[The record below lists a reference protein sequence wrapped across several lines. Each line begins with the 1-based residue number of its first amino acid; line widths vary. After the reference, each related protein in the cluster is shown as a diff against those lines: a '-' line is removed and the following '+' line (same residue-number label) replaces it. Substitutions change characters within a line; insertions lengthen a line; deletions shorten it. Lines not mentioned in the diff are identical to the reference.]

1 MANDEGGKK
10 SAPEG
15 AHDLLHAQAHP
26 LDVFFA
32 PKSVAVVG
40 ATEAANSV
48 GRTLMWNLV
57 TNPFGGTVYP
67 VNPKR
72 PSVLGVKAY
81 PSVSEI
87 PGDCELA
94 VISTPSKVVPGVIR
108 ECAQKGVK
116 GAVIISAGFKELGA
130 EGLALEQQVLAEAR
144 KGGIRIVGPNCL
156 GVMSPVS
163 NFNATFAR
171 SIARPGRLGFISQS
185 GALCTSVLDWAHK
198 ENVGFSAFVSI
209 GSMSDVGWGDLIDY
223 LGQDPKTEAILIYME
238 SVGDARAFLSAAREV
253 ALTKPIIV
261 IKVGRTAAAAK
272 AAASHTG
279 SLTGSDDVLDAAFRR
294 CGVLRVDQIADLFNM
309 AEVLAKQPR
318 PKGKRLT
325 IVTNAGGPGVL
336 ATDALI
342 SSGAEL
348 TDLSP
353 ETMAALNET
362 LPAQWSHNNPVDI
375 LGDGKPERY
384 AKTLEIVAKD
394 PNSDGMMVILTPQ
407 EMTEPTATAECL
419 APYAHFEGKP
429 VLASWMGGL
438 ETAPGDDILNKA
450 GIPTFPYPD
459 DAAKAFV
466 YMHRYAENLKGL
478 YETPSLPTDKEGAPD
493 RALVARL
500 IENARK
506 EGRTILTEHES
517 KQVLAAYRIPTVPT
531 VIAQSAEEAAAAA
544 EKVGF
549 PVVLKLFSETI
560 THKTDVG
567 GVKLNLTNA
576 AAVRAAFE
584 SIHASVERLA
594 KPEERVGGKHFMG
607 VTVQPM
613 IKLEGYEVILGAS
626 PDPQFGPVLL
636 FGMGGQLV
644 EVFKD
649 RALGLPPL
657 TSTLA
662 RRMMER
668 TKIYTALK
676 GVRGRKP
683 VDMAALEQLL
693 VRFSQLLVEQPL
705 IKELDINPLLASPE
719 RLLALDARVVV
730 YPEGA
735 DVSKLPRPA
744 IAPYPQ
750 QYVAPFRTKKG
761 VELTIRPVR
770 PEDEPA
776 MVAFHHRLSEET
788 VRARFMADFVLSE
801 RVAHERLTRVC
812 FVDYAREMALVA
824 EDAAGA
830 IVAASRV
837 LRRSDGA
844 AEFSVMIADALQG
857 QGLGKELLARMV
869 GAAKDLGFP
878 RVVAEMLPDNAIMI
892 GLFRKAGFRLV
903 ENAPAGR
910 TRAVLAF

>member
-1 MANDEGGKK
+1 
-10 SAPEG
+10 
-15 AHDLLHAQAHP
+15 
-26 LDVFFA
+26 
-32 PKSVAVVG
+32 
-40 ATEAANSV
+40 
-48 GRTLMWNLV
+48 
-57 TNPFGGTVYP
+57 
-67 VNPKR
+67 
-72 PSVLGVKAY
+72 
-81 PSVSEI
+81 
-87 PGDCELA
+87 
-94 VISTPSKVVPGVIR
+94 
-108 ECAQKGVK
+108 
-116 GAVIISAGFKELGA
+116 
-130 EGLALEQQVLAEAR
+130 
-144 KGGIRIVGPNCL
+144 
-156 GVMSPVS
+156 
-163 NFNATFAR
+163 
-171 SIARPGRLGFISQS
+171 
-185 GALCTSVLDWAHK
+185 
-198 ENVGFSAFVSI
+198 
-209 GSMSDVGWGDLIDY
+209 
-223 LGQDPKTEAILIYME
+223 
-238 SVGDARAFLSAAREV
+238 
-253 ALTKPIIV
+253 
-261 IKVGRTAAAAK
+261 
-272 AAASHTG
+272 
-279 SLTGSDDVLDAAFRR
+279 
-294 CGVLRVDQIADLFNM
+294 
-309 AEVLAKQPR
+309 
-318 PKGKRLT
+318 
-325 IVTNAGGPGVL
+325 
-336 ATDALI
+336 
-342 SSGAEL
+342 
-348 TDLSP
+348 
-353 ETMAALNET
+353 
-362 LPAQWSHNNPVDI
+362 
-375 LGDGKPERY
+375 
-384 AKTLEIVAKD
+384 
-394 PNSDGMMVILTPQ
+394 MMVILTPQ

-531 VIAQSAEEAAAAA
+531 VIAQSADEAAAAA

-567 GVKLNLTNA
+567 GVKLNLTDA
-576 AAVRAAFE
+576 PKVREAFE
-584 SIHASVERLA
+584 AIHASVERLA

-750 QYVAPFRTKKG
+750 QYVASFRTKKG
-761 VELTIRPVR
+761 TELTIRPVR

-776 MVAFHHRLSEET
+776 MVAFHHRLSAET

-812 FVDYAREMALVA
+812 FVDYAREMAVIA
-824 EDAAGA
+824 EDAAGE

-857 QGLGKELLARMV
+857 QGLGKELLKRMI

-892 GLFRKAGFRLV
+892 DLFRKAGFRLV
-903 ENAPAGR
+903 EDAAAGR

>member
-567 GVKLNLTNA
+567 GVKLNLTDA
-576 AAVRAAFE
+576 PKVREAFE
-584 SIHASVERLA
+584 AIHASVERLA

-730 YPEGA
+730 YPEGV

-750 QYVAPFRTKKG
+750 QYVASFRTKKG
-761 VELTIRPVR
+761 TELTIRPVR

-776 MVAFHHRLSEET
+776 MVAFHHRLSAET

-812 FVDYAREMALVA
+812 FVDYAREMAVIA
-824 EDAAGA
+824 EDAAGE

-857 QGLGKELLARMV
+857 QGLGKELLKRMV

-892 GLFRKAGFRLV
+892 DLFRKAGFRLV
-903 ENAPAGR
+903 EDAAAGR

>member
-1 MANDEGGKK
+1 
-10 SAPEG
+10 
-15 AHDLLHAQAHP
+15 
-26 LDVFFA
+26 
-32 PKSVAVVG
+32 
-40 ATEAANSV
+40 
-48 GRTLMWNLV
+48 
-57 TNPFGGTVYP
+57 
-67 VNPKR
+67 
-72 PSVLGVKAY
+72 
-81 PSVSEI
+81 
-87 PGDCELA
+87 
-94 VISTPSKVVPGVIR
+94 
-108 ECAQKGVK
+108 
-116 GAVIISAGFKELGA
+116 
-130 EGLALEQQVLAEAR
+130 R

-375 LGDGKPERY
+375 LGDGKPDRY

-531 VIAQSAEEAAAAA
+531 VIAQSADEAAAAA

-567 GVKLNLTNA
+567 GVKLNLTDA
-576 AAVRAAFE
+576 PKVREAFE
-584 SIHASVERLA
+584 AIHASVERLA

-730 YPEGA
+730 YPEGV

-750 QYVAPFRTKKG
+750 QYVASFRTKKG
-761 VELTIRPVR
+761 TELTIRPVR

-776 MVAFHHRLSEET
+776 MVAFHHRLSAET

-812 FVDYAREMALVA
+812 FVDYAREMAVIA
-824 EDAAGA
+824 EDAAGE

-857 QGLGKELLARMV
+857 QGLGKELLKRMV

-892 GLFRKAGFRLV
+892 DLFRKAGFRLV

>member
-1 MANDEGGKK
+1 
-10 SAPEG
+10 
-15 AHDLLHAQAHP
+15 
-26 LDVFFA
+26 
-32 PKSVAVVG
+32 
-40 ATEAANSV
+40 
-48 GRTLMWNLV
+48 
-57 TNPFGGTVYP
+57 
-67 VNPKR
+67 
-72 PSVLGVKAY
+72 
-81 PSVSEI
+81 
-87 PGDCELA
+87 
-94 VISTPSKVVPGVIR
+94 
-108 ECAQKGVK
+108 
-116 GAVIISAGFKELGA
+116 
-130 EGLALEQQVLAEAR
+130 
-144 KGGIRIVGPNCL
+144 
-156 GVMSPVS
+156 
-163 NFNATFAR
+163 
-171 SIARPGRLGFISQS
+171 
-185 GALCTSVLDWAHK
+185 
-198 ENVGFSAFVSI
+198 I

-375 LGDGKPERY
+375 LGDGKPDRY

-531 VIAQSAEEAAAAA
+531 VIAQSADEAAAAA

-567 GVKLNLTNA
+567 GVKLNLTDA
-576 AAVRAAFE
+576 PKVREAFE
-584 SIHASVERLA
+584 AIHASVERLA

-730 YPEGA
+730 YPEGV

-750 QYVAPFRTKKG
+750 QYVASFRTKKG
-761 VELTIRPVR
+761 TELTIRPVR

-776 MVAFHHRLSEET
+776 MVAFHHRLSAET

-812 FVDYAREMALVA
+812 FVDYAREMAVIA
-824 EDAAGA
+824 EDAAGE

-857 QGLGKELLARMV
+857 QGLGKELLKRMV

-892 GLFRKAGFRLV
+892 DLFRKAGFRLV